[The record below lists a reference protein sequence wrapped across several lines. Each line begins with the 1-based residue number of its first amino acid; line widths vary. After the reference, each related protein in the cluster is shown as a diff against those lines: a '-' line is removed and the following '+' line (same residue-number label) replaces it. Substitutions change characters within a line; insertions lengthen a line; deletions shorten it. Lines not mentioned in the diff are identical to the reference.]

1 MKPSPSYTGP
11 ILTSLAALFA
21 ASGAC
26 VYAVN
31 IQKIFGGMHRERE
44 RESSCLHFACVFF
57 YPLHPS
63 VSRSVFRFETLAF
76 TYHVFL
82 LQTFYSRRE
91 QQRSI
96 RRLDSIHDY
105 KHGMAR
111 RDASFVSKWGGK
123 RRSTWETNSTE
134 SDEKKH
140 LSLNKL
146 ELRKCSREK
155 EREKEG
161 KKKKERGT
169 VLESETYI
177 T

>member
-44 RESSCLHFACVFF
+44 RERVLVFILRVCF

-146 ELRKCSREK
+146 ELRKSVERK
-155 EREKEG
+155 REKEG

>member
-155 EREKEG
+155 ESEGRKEKER
-161 KKKKERGT
+161 KRNSIRE
-169 VLESETYI
+169 
-177 T
+177 

>member
-1 MKPSPSYTGP
+1 
-11 ILTSLAALFA
+11 
-21 ASGAC
+21 
-26 VYAVN
+26 
-31 IQKIFGGMHRERE
+31 
-44 RESSCLHFACVFF
+44 
-57 YPLHPS
+57 
-63 VSRSVFRFETLAF
+63 
-76 TYHVFL
+76 
-82 LQTFYSRRE
+82 
-91 QQRSI
+91 
-96 RRLDSIHDY
+96 
-105 KHGMAR
+105 MAR

-146 ELRKCSREK
+146 ELRKSVERK
-155 EREKEG
+155 REKEG

>member
-1 MKPSPSYTGP
+1 MRVCRKHTKN
-11 ILTSLAALFA
+11 LWR
-21 ASGAC
+21 
-26 VYAVN
+26 YAP
-31 IQKIFGGMHRERE
+31 RERE
-44 RESSCLHFACVFF
+44 REREFLSSFCVCVF